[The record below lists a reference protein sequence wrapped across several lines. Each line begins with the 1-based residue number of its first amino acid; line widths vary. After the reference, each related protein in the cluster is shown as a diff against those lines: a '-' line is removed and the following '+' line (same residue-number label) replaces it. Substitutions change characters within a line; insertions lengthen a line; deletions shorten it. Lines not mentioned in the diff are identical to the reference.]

1 MAGDPD
7 LATQGPAR
15 RPFTTGLDEVLSPLD
30 RALVD
35 VPAPIR
41 GERLVAMGTLLVHTL
56 ATLEA
61 GEHDAD
67 VLALLTADLID
78 MATALVTAPVSS
90 TTRAL
95 LRVT

>member
-1 MAGDPD
+1 M
-7 LATQGPAR
+7 
-15 RPFTTGLDEVLSPLD
+15 LSRLD